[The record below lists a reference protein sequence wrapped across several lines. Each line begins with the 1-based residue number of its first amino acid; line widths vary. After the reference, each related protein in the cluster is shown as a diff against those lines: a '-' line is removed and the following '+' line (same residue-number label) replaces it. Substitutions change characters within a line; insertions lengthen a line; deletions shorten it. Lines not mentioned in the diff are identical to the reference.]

1 MATALNSNLARPAR
15 IWTSALEF
23 FNSLVAYFFAEP
35 GFGYFDRAFAF
46 IQPSGV
52 AWVLPIVFQQTY
64 TCITLAY
71 ILPYTRLQAKVI
83 GYLGFGLLC
92 YWVGSWA
99 WYSLTGLVICEFATV
114 YAPITPRSFPLR
126 WSRQGRTLFH
136 MPLWLPPLAVM
147 AIGVV
152 QKYVWASYPSGRA
165 NEYVA
170 HTDILTA
177 GLIRN
182 LDPARTPFP
191 RIDDW
196 MVITGLLITVEVL
209 PSVQAV
215 LDNVVLKHIGRLSL
229 AITLTSGSV
238 FVSLGGFVRAR
249 MVQQL
254 GMTNPATLLAVLFF
268 SCVPAA
274 LLAAAAV
281 HWTVDVGTM
290 AAARLLF
297 AWMCKP

>member
-1 MATALNSNLARPAR
+1 MPLAGAAFRRPFRLLGPAVFGLTLASVLSATGAFAPGVRMATALNSNLARPAR

-46 IQPSGV
+46 IPPSGV
-52 AWVLPIVFQQTY
+52 AWVLPIIFQQTY

-99 WYSLTGLVICEFATV
+99 WYSLTGLIICEFATV

-215 LDNVVLKHIGRLSL
+215 LDNVVLKHIGRL
-229 AITLTSGSV
+229 
-238 FVSLGGFVRAR
+238 
-249 MVQQL
+249 
-254 GMTNPATLLAVLFF
+254 
-268 SCVPAA
+268 CVPAA

-297 AWMCKP
+297 AWMRKP